1 MTSADSKTC
10 WIIADN
16 KAGMINQA
24 IGLAEALGYPYE
36 IKTNGLKW
44 PWTLLTPFVRLPYPM
59 CQAKGTDK
67 LKAPWPDVI
76 ITCGRQSILP
86 ALWVK
91 KMSKGKAFLIK
102 IQNPQIALSHFDLVI
117 TPQHDLITGPNVIQT
132 IGSLH
137 RVTDAVLEKAKVEW
151 ADRLNDFP
159 RPLFSVIIGG
169 NSKHYE
175 MTPEKTEQ
183 FMADL
188 ASLAREKGG
197 SLCVTISRRTPD
209 FAKNLIQE
217 KLKAVPH
224 FFYDGE
230 GENPYFALMAFGDF
244 LFVTEDSVSMVSEA
258 LSTGKPVYLLPLASL
273 GSNKFKR
280 FHQIIYDRGLA
291 RPFTGVL
298 ESYQYDPLCETKE
311 IAKEVQ
317 KRLTFAN

>member
-1 MTSADSKTC
+1 MTSSESKRC

-24 IGLAEALGYPYE
+24 IGLAEALGYPFE

-44 PWTLLTPFVRLPYPM
+44 PWNFLTPFIRLPYSF
-59 CQAKGTDK
+59 CQAEGTDE
-67 LKAPWPDVI
+67 LTPPWPDVI

-102 IQNPQIALSHFDLVI
+102 IQNPQISLSLFDLVV

-137 RVTDAVLEKAKVEW
+137 RVTSDVLDKARHEW
-151 ADRLNDFP
+151 ADTFRDLP
-159 RPLFSVIIGG
+159 GPLFSVIIGG

-183 FMADL
+183 FMSELVAL
-188 ASLAREKGG
+188 AKEKGG
-197 SLCVTISRRTPD
+197 SLCVTVSRRTPD
-209 FAKNLIQE
+209 FAKGIIAE
-217 KLKAVPH
+217 KIRAVPH
-224 FFYDGE
+224 FFYEGE
-230 GENPYFALMAFGDF
+230 GPNPYFALMAFGDF

-258 LSTGKPVYLLPLASL
+258 LSTGKSTYLLPLESKE
-273 GSNKFKR
+273 SNKFKR
-280 FHQIIYDRGLA
+280 FHDAVYKAELA
-291 RPFTGVL
+291 KPFTGTL
-298 ESYQYDPLCETKE
+298 EVYQYNPLCETKA
-311 IAKEVQ
+311 IAD
-317 KRLTFAN
+317 RIRASLR